1 MKGKESKLQSSN
13 DEHLIMVE
21 RELLKHKLNR
31 QIKLNSRLIRDL
43 ISNNQIHAKVS
54 QKWLIIVTICKYGG
68 TTYNNNMQFRCTQTR
83 ESKKRW
89 VAYQMVA
96 ARLPRIHIRIV
107 RMLNS
112 TES

>member
-1 MKGKESKLQSSN
+1 MKGKQASKLKWWTPYYR
-13 DEHLIMVE
+13 

-31 QIKLNSRLIRDL
+31 QIKLNSRL

-107 RMLNS
+107 VRMLNS